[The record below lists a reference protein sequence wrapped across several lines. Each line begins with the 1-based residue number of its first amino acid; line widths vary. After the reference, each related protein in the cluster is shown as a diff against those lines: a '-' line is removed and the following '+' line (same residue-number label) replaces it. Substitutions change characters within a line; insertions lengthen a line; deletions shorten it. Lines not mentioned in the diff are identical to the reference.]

1 MKKALFLLCLTLS
14 WGSVAQDFIV
24 EDIRIEGL
32 QRVSPGSVFAALP
45 ARVGDPVDSL
55 TIRDTIEALF
65 RTGFFA
71 DIDIER
77 DGDVLVVRV
86 DERPVISE
94 VTIEGNDVIPTE
106 NLMDN
111 MRDNGLAEGQIFR
124 PATLDGISRALE
136 REYVAQ
142 GHYGASIDPQIRE
155 LPRNRIGIDIVVTEG
170 EKSAIKSINIVGNE
184 IFSDEE
190 LLDVFELKTTNLFS
204 FFRNDDKYARERL
217 AGDLERLESYYLD
230 RGYLRFSIDSS
241 QVSVSEDKR
250 QVFITINVTEG
261 TTYRIANIDLLGEM
275 VIPEVILSRL
285 ILPQEGQIYT
295 QSLITSTIDLMTNQ
309 LANLGYTFAEVEDI
323 PEINE
328 EERTVDLSFFVDP
341 GARVYVRRVEFRG
354 NTRTDDEVL
363 RREMRQM
370 ESAIASNQNIETGE
384 VRLNRL
390 GFFGEIESETTP
402 VPGTNDQIDVLY
414 TVQEQPSGQIEASLG
429 YAEYSGLLLGL
440 SLQER
445 NFLGTGTN
453 VGFSINRST
462 YQESY
467 QISYSDP
474 YFTPDG
480 VSAGFSVFSTKTD
493 YGELNIATF
502 TNDATGINL
511 NFGYPTSE
519 VSRINFGLGYEN
531 LSISTGAFASPEILE
546 LTSNGGRFD
555 SFKFQAGWTYATINR
570 LVLPD
575 RGNSLQFRMETS
587 IPGSDLSFYKLEALA
602 ETYIPMPFSTTFKIK
617 GRLAYGESYGET
629 DRLPFF
635 ENYYGGGFGSV
646 RGFKTNELGPRASNP
661 DNLLISPNPIGG
673 NMLAITNLE
682 LILPT
687 PFLPDAS
694 QVQAVA
700 FVDIGNVF
708 DTKCAPTQANCYAP
722 TFKELRYSTGLG
734 VTWITGIAPISFS
747 IGKAYNASDLEE
759 LEFFQFT
766 LGGNF

>member
-1 MKKALFLLCLTLS
+1 MRKALFLLCLTLS
-14 WGSVAQDFIV
+14 WGLVAQDFVV

-32 QRVSPGSVFAALP
+32 QRVSPGSVFAAMP
-45 ARVGDPVDSL
+45 TRVGDQMDGLAVQ
-55 TIRDTIEALF
+55 DTIKALF

-71 DIDIER
+71 DISVER
-77 DGDVLVVRV
+77 DGNVLVVRV

-94 VTIEGNDVIPTE
+94 VTIDGNKVIPTE
-106 NLMDN
+106 SLMDN
-111 MRDNGLAEGQIFR
+111 MRENGLAEGQIFK

-170 EKSAIKSINIVGNE
+170 KKSAIKSINIVGNE
-184 IFSDEE
+184 IFSDDE
-190 LLDVFELKTTNLFS
+190 LLDVFELKTTNLLS
-204 FFRNDDKYARERL
+204 FIRNDDKYARERL

-241 QVSVSEDKR
+241 QVAVSEDKR
-250 QVFITINVTEG
+250 EVYITINVTEG

-275 VIPEVILSRL
+275 VIPETIMSRL

-295 QSLITSTIDLMTNQ
+295 QSLVTSTIELMTNQ
-309 LANLGYTFAEVEDI
+309 LGNFGYTFAEVEDI

-328 EERTVDLSFFVDP
+328 EDKTVDLSFFVDP
-341 GARVYVRRVEFRG
+341 GSRVYVRRVEFRG
-354 NTRTDDEVL
+354 NTRTTDEVL

-370 ESAIASNQNIETGE
+370 ESSTASNQSIEAGE

-390 GFFGEIESETTP
+390 GYFGEIESETTP
-402 VPGTNDQIDVLY
+402 VPGTNDQVDVLY
-414 TVQEQPSGQIEASLG
+414 TVEEQASGEVQFNIG
-429 YAEYSGLLLGL
+429 YAQYSGLILGL
-440 SLQER
+440 SLQQN
-445 NFLGTGTN
+445 NFLGSGTN
-453 VGFSINRST
+453 VGFSVNRST

-480 VSAGFSVFSTKTD
+480 VSAGFSVFSSKTD
-493 YGELNIATF
+493 YGELNIATY
-502 TNDATGINL
+502 TNDAAGISL

-531 LSISTGAFASPEILE
+531 LNISTGALASPEILE
-546 LTSNGGRFD
+546 LTADGGRFD

-570 LVLPD
+570 AILPD
-575 RGNSLQFRMETS
+575 RGNSMQFRLETS
-587 IPGSDLSFYKLEALA
+587 IPGSDLAYYKLEALA
-602 ETYIPMPFSTTFKIK
+602 ETYIPLPLSTTLKLK
-617 GRLAYGESYGET
+617 GRIGYGESYGKT

-661 DNLLISPNPIGG
+661 GGIFTNPNPIGG
-673 NMLAITNLE
+673 NMLTVANLE

-722 TFKELRYSTGLG
+722 TFEELRYSAGLG
-734 VTWITGIAPISFS
+734 LTWITGIAPISFS
-747 IGKAYNASDLEE
+747 IGKAYNESDLEE
-759 LEFFQFT
+759 LEFFQFS
-766 LGGNF
+766 LGGTF